1 MLIKIDVRERDLIDQ
16 INKQLVGKT
25 TIQVEVTTLPIG
37 DIIITNNE
45 PNKDLVI
52 IERKTVAD
60 LAASIKDGRYEEQSY
75 RLNGLDIHNHNIIYL
90 IEGDISKFGSFNDKN
105 IKNTLYSAMFSIN
118 YYKGFSLMRSF
129 NLAETATIICNMAG
143 KLQRELDKGKQAYFF
158 SNSKDDIS
166 NKDNSIKDDDETNA
180 TVSTCNAST
189 YNVDKEYVSV
199 VKKVKK
205 DNITP
210 DNIGEIMLCQIPSI
224 SSTTALAV
232 LQKFKTISDLIKQI
246 ELSGETCLQDIMTTD
261 ANGKS
266 RKISKA
272 CVANIIKYLLNKNN
286 V

>member
-1 MLIKIDVRERDLIDQ
+1 MLIKIDVRERDLIEQ
-16 INKQLVGKT
+16 INKILPNYT
-25 TIQVEVTTLPIG
+25 SIQIEVTTLPIG
-37 DIIITNNE
+37 DIIITNND
-45 PNKDLVI
+45 NDNNDLVI

-129 NLAETATIICNMAG
+129 NLTETAIIICNMAN
-143 KLQRELDKGKQAYFF
+143 KLQRELDKGKQGFF
-158 SNSKDDIS
+158 NDSKSDNNNETIS
-166 NKDNSIKDDDETNA
+166 NA
-180 TVSTCNAST
+180 AT
-189 YNVDKEYVSV
+189 YNVDKDYVSV

-232 LQKFKTISDLIKQI
+232 LQKFKSISELIKQI
-246 ELSGETCLQDIMTTD
+246 ELCGETCLQDIMTTD

-272 CVANIIKYLLNKNN
+272 CVANIVKYLLK
-286 V
+286 